1 MISGG
6 KATTNNMMIL
16 SQNSV
21 KLCNT
26 ILGLLN
32 MAFPS
37 FKLCSQL
44 QQTLSN
50 FGFSTPTPIQT
61 KVIPLVL
68 EKKDILAKAKTGSG
82 KSASFILPI
91 LELYSRKTYE
101 GKPKVRVLVLTP
113 TRDLTIQVAKAF
125 ELFGEALTIKPKVVS
140 VIGGEGISEQLYAI
154 QRGCDILVATSGR
167 LVDILDKGQ
176 LNLAHIEFFVLDEA
190 DKMLNLGFSEE
201 LDKILLK
208 LPSKRQNLLFSAT
221 YPQKIIDIASK
232 ITTNA
237 VEVTIDED
245 VPTVDTV
252 TQEAISVNS
261 ENRGPLLRH
270 LLASNPSW
278 GQVLVFM
285 ANKRATDNIAAKF
298 RKYGFSAESFHGD
311 LNQEDRNFTL
321 DEFKAKKIKILFATD
336 IAARGLDIDGIDCV
350 VNYDLPRSSSDY
362 IHRIGRTARAGKSG
376 FALSFVTLEDIEHFK
391 TIKKQCKL
399 DIEPKQIEGFELVGT
414 APIKE
419 KGKAPVKG
427 KRKSK
432 KDKLRENIAKDS

>member
-1 MISGG
+1 
-6 KATTNNMMIL
+6 
-16 SQNSV
+16 
-21 KLCNT
+21 
-26 ILGLLN
+26 
-32 MAFPS
+32 MAFSS
-37 FKLCSQL
+37 FNLCPQL
-44 QQTLSN
+44 QQTLAN
-50 FGFSTPTPIQT
+50 IGFSIPTRVQT
-61 KVIPLVL
+61 KVIPSVL
-68 EKKDILAKAKTGSG
+68 ERKDILAKAKTGSG

-91 LELYSRKTYE
+91 LELYSRNSYE
-101 GKPKVRVLVLTP
+101 GKSKVRVLVLTP

-125 ELFGEALTIKPKVVS
+125 ELFGKGLSKKPKVVS

-154 QRGCDILVATSGR
+154 QKGCDILVATSGR

-208 LPSKRQNLLFSAT
+208 LPPKRQNLLFSAT

-245 VPTVDTV
+245 IPTVDTV
-252 TQEAISVNS
+252 TQEAISVNT

-270 LLASNPSW
+270 LIASNPSW

-311 LNQEDRNFTL
+311 LTQEDRNFTL

-376 FALSFVTLEDIEHFK
+376 FALSFVTLEDTEHFK
-391 TIKKQCKL
+391 IIKKQCKL

-414 APIKE
+414 PPTKE

>member
-1 MISGG
+1 M
-6 KATTNNMMIL
+6 
-16 SQNSV
+16 
-21 KLCNT
+21 
-26 ILGLLN
+26 
-32 MAFPS
+32 S
-37 FKLCSQL
+37 FSSFNLCSQL
-44 QQTLSN
+44 QQTLAN
-50 FGFSTPTPIQT
+50 IGFSTPTPIQT

-68 EKKDILAKAKTGSG
+68 EKNDILARAKTGSG

-91 LELYSRKTYE
+91 LELYSRKSYE
-101 GKPKVRVLVLTP
+101 GKSKVRALVLTP

-125 ELFGEALTIKPKVVS
+125 EMFGGELTKKPKVVS
-140 VIGGEGISEQLYAI
+140 IIGGEGISEQLYAI

-201 LDKILLK
+201 LDSILLQ
-208 LPSKRQNLLFSAT
+208 LPPKRQNLLFSAT
-221 YPQKIIDIASK
+221 YPQKILDIALK

-237 VEVTIDED
+237 LEVTIDED

-270 LLASNPSW
+270 LLSNNPSW

-311 LNQEDRNFTL
+311 LTQEDRNFTL

-376 FALSFVTLEDIEHFK
+376 FALSFVTLEDTEHFK

-414 APIKE
+414 PLAKE

-432 KDKLRENIAKDS
+432 KDKLRESALK